1 MGKTKEQRRNWL
13 QVLTDFV
20 EQKMAPP
27 LLRIAQIRYLEA
39 MQNVFITMMPYML
52 LGAAATLILN
62 LSGLFAEGSGLNMP
76 VVASAIDAGNSWFE
90 CGIFYYGSYL
100 DKYDYG

>member
-27 LLRIAQIRYLEA
+27 LLRIAQIRYAKTAVGKPIYVICIHISRTRAVA
-39 MQNVFITMMPYML
+39 MMFGYFMR
-52 LGAAATLILN
+52 AT
-62 LSGLFAEGSGLNMP
+62 
-76 VVASAIDAGNSWFE
+76 
-90 CGIFYYGSYL
+90 
-100 DKYDYG
+100 